1 MCIFS
6 FNALH
11 VIYFKKSNIQVVL
24 ILSIIKI
31 ENLKTLNFMTSLA
44 IQLIKGFD
52 QKLLFL

>member
-52 QKLLFL
+52 QKLFL